1 MIDREKLQAA
11 LQFAKDNGLQM
22 IEVDG
27 VKLVVPMEPDIEM
40 ASSGLTDDE
49 LLKEDDSLGYSDEEI
64 LYWSTPYFD
73 ELQDMKKKRQ
83 ELAQLQEEV
92 DGNGD

>member
-27 VKLVVPMEPDIEM
+27 VKLVVPMEPDLEM

-73 ELQDMKKKRQ
+73 ELQAMKKKRQ